1 LTGSGNGGILPCAY
15 GAVQFHETAL
25 FNYRKVFFM
34 VTRFSDVHTPWLDT
48 ADTPQIK
55 LQGAYLERMGFHV
68 GMNIKIEVEKGR
80 IVITPMEDIEE
91 GEAV

>member
-1 LTGSGNGGILPCAY
+1 M
-15 GAVQFHETAL
+15 AVFCLVLMERFSSTRQHYL
-25 FNYRKVFFM
+25 IIGRCYFM
-34 VTRFSDVHTPWLDT
+34 VTRFSDVHTSWLDT

-68 GMNIKIEVEKGR
+68 GMNIKIEVEEGR

>member
-1 LTGSGNGGILPCAY
+1 
-15 GAVQFHETAL
+15 
-25 FNYRKVFFM
+25 
-34 VTRFSDVHTPWLDT
+34 
-48 ADTPQIK
+48 
-55 LQGAYLERMGFHV
+55 MGFHV

>member
-15 GAVQFHETAL
+15 GAVHFHKTAL
-25 FNYRKVFFM
+25 FDIGRCFFM

-48 ADTPQIK
+48 SDTPQIK

-68 GMNIKIEVEKGR
+68 GINIKIVVEKGR